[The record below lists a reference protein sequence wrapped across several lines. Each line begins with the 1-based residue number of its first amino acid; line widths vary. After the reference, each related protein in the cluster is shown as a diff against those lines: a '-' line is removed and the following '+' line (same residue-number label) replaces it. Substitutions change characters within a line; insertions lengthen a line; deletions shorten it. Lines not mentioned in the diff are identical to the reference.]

1 MHNSEKIRNP
11 NKRYENNCKVKNWKQ
26 SMNKS
31 YITQRKGTHFKRKE
45 TSQNFFTY
53 FLVARNKLK
62 SNIFY
67 FLVIETQQKMAC
79 FRQLR
84 TSQKKLLYK
93 FCHQSILL
101 VRVCKIILATFFIL
115 QTFLRPWTVV
125 INILCHLKAG
135 LGIRSLDFRANHLI
149 FWAKEQIISE
159 SLTSPFFKERQERI
173 ALLL

>member
-1 MHNSEKIRNP
+1 M
-11 NKRYENNCKVKNWKQ
+11 NKRYE
-26 SMNKS
+26 
-31 YITQRKGTHFKRKE
+31 TQRKGTHLKRKE
-45 TSQNFFTY
+45 TLQKICTY
-53 FLVARNKLK
+53 FLVSRNKLK
-62 SNIFY
+62 SNFFYIFISSKLNKKRPVSDS
-67 FLVIETQQKMAC
+67 FE
-79 FRQLR
+79 LR
-84 TSQKKLLYK
+84 KKKLSYK
-93 FCHQSILL
+93 FCHQKRFNTSQSYSYEFA
-101 VRVCKIILATFFIL
+101 KSFWPHFSFL